1 MTTRR
6 HPRFRPGTHCPAS
19 AGSSGLPAGA
29 RAAAPAGLAGTPDT
43 RIAAPAGAPAGRIS
57 PPAGTPS
64 GLVALLAIAL
74 FLATAVAPTTVSAI
88 TGREIAEN
96 VEARESGETTHALV
110 NMLLVDEGGRE
121 STRVIEQYGRETP
134 EGLLRNVIIFH
145 QPASVKDT
153 RFLTVENDGRDD
165 DQWIYLPGL
174 RRVRRIAA
182 GEGSNSFMGTDFS
195 YDDLKSLEID
205 DYEYELLREETLGDR
220 PVYVVEVTPKDPGDS
235 QYSRVVQWVDRER
248 WLPLRM
254 ELFDHDGELL
264 KVNTVGRVERVQGFW
279 TIINNTMENVQ
290 TGHRT
295 ELAVQRFV
303 YNENLPDG
311 LFTTNFLERGR
322 P

>member
-1 MTTRR
+1 MTTHTHRR
-6 HPRFRPGTHCPAS
+6 LREEECRP
-19 AGSSGLPAGA
+19 
-29 RAAAPAGLAGTPDT
+29 
-43 RIAAPAGAPAGRIS
+43 APAGR
-57 PPAGTPS
+57 PGAHAAFVVVLAVVLFGTAGAAPA
-64 GLVALLAIAL
+64 A
-74 FLATAVAPTTVSAI
+74 AI

-96 VEARESGETTHALV
+96 IEARESGETTHALV
-110 NMLLVDEGGRE
+110 NMRLVDEAGRE

-134 EGLLRNVIIFH
+134 DGLLRNVIIFH
-145 QPASVKDT
+145 QPASVQDT
-153 RFLTVENDGRDD
+153 RFLTIENDGRDD

-220 PVYVVEVTPKDPGDS
+220 PVYVVEVTPIDPDDS

-254 ELFDHDGELL
+254 ELFDHEGELL
-264 KVNTVGRVERVQGFW
+264 KVNTVSRVERVQGFW
-279 TIINNTMENVQ
+279 TVINNTMENVQ

>member
-1 MTTRR
+1 MNIRTQRRLLPGTRR
-6 HPRFRPGTHCPAS
+6 PAS
-19 AGSSGLPAGA
+19 AGSFGAPASGATREVPAPA
-29 RAAAPAGLAGTPDT
+29 EAPASRVVAPAGLVT
-43 RIAAPAGAPAGRIS
+43 
-57 PPAGTPS
+57 
-64 GLVALLAIAL
+64 LLAIVL
-74 FLATAVAPTTVSAI
+74 FGASAVAPAAVSAI

-110 NMLLVDEGGRE
+110 NMRLVDEAGRE

-145 QPASVKDT
+145 QPASVQDT
-153 RFLTVENDGRDD
+153 RFLTVENADRDD

-205 DYEYELLREETLGDR
+205 DYAYELLREETLGDR
-220 PVYVVEVTPKDPGDS
+220 PVYVVEVTPNNPDDS

-264 KVNTVGRVERVQGFW
+264 KVNTVSRVERVQGFW
-279 TIINNTMENVQ
+279 TVINNTMENVQ